1 MKNILYTL
9 ALTAGL
15 SSAAHA
21 QETRFGLKAG
31 VSLANLTGNYAP
43 DNKTLVG
50 LVAGVMAD
58 FSFSDLISFHPELL
72 YSQKGSKPYDSR
84 GSAQVRTSY
93 LDLPL
98 LLRMHAD
105 GLFFEAG
112 PQVGL
117 VVAQKSDYTATG
129 GSLVSNTS
137 TVNTQKLD
145 LGYLAG
151 LGYQLASGIE
161 FGVRYNGGL
170 LGVNNSSVSFT
181 GAHNSV
187 FQFQVGYL
195 FGGE

>member
-1 MKNILYTL
+1 M
-9 ALTAGL
+9 AGL

-21 QETRFGLKAG
+21 QGARFGLKAG
-31 VSLANLTGNYAP
+31 VNLANITGYYAP

-50 LVAGVMAD
+50 LAAGVMAD
-58 FSFSDLISFHPELL
+58 FGLNDLLSFHPELL
-72 YSQKGSKPYDSR
+72 YSQKGSKPYDNR

-98 LLRMHAD
+98 LLRMHTN
-105 GLFFEAG
+105 GLIFEAG

-117 VVAQKSDYTATG
+117 VIAQKSEYTASG
-129 GSLVSNTS
+129 GSPVINTS
-137 TVNTQKLD
+137 TANTQKLD
-145 LGYLAG
+145 LGYIAG

-161 FGVRYNGGL
+161 FGIRYNGGL

-195 FGGE
+195 LGGE